1 MKIRKQLV
9 VLLLCGV
16 ILLSG
21 CAARTVDEM
30 YQLPKRSEAYNDLQ
44 TAIDSA
50 MEGLEY
56 CAPIAGENQQT
67 VQMAD
72 LDGDDIQEYLL
83 FAKAKDTAE
92 SPLRILIFRKTEESV
107 ELIETISSNGTAFD
121 QVEYAQMDSRA
132 GLEIVVGTQVSEQVL
147 RSVCVYAYTPEGA
160 AQILGANYSKM
171 LMTDLDNDARGELFL
186 LRPGQSENDPGIAEL
201 YGIEN
206 GAMERYNEASMSQ
219 RTENLKR
226 IVSGKL
232 ESGESAIYVAST
244 VDETAII
251 TDVYTLV
258 DGVLTN
264 VSFSNESGTA
274 VQTMRNYY
282 VYGDDIDDD
291 GVVELPS
298 LINMTS
304 PDGSK
309 GADRHD
315 LIRWYAMKSDGT
327 AVDKLYT
334 FHNFVGGWYMRL
346 DSSLATRISVQPV
359 GNSYVFYLW
368 DDEGKTAERI
378 FTIYAFTAQNR
389 EALSTAE
396 GRFALLKTE
405 SVIYAAY
412 LEDAAESKGITRD
425 MIMNSFR
432 LIQQDWKTGEM

>member
-1 MKIRKQLV
+1 M
-9 VLLLCGV
+9 LLT
-16 ILLSG
+16 G
-21 CAARTVDEM
+21 CSTRTVDDM
-30 YQLPKRSEAYNDLQ
+30 YQLPKRSDAYNDLQ

-50 MEGLEY
+50 MNGLEY

-72 LDGDDIQEYLL
+72 LDGDDVQEYLL

-92 SPLRILIFRKTEESV
+92 SPLRILIFRKTEDSV
-107 ELIETISSNGTAFD
+107 EHIDTIFGNGTAFD
-121 QVEYAQMDSRA
+121 QVEYVQMDSSA

-147 RSVCVYAYTPEGA
+147 RSVSVYACTSEGIG
-160 AQILGANYSKM
+160 QILTANYSKM
-171 LMTDLDNDARGELFL
+171 LMADIDNDARRELFL
-186 LRPGQSENDPGIAEL
+186 LRPGQTENDPGIAEL

-206 GAMERYNEASMSQ
+206 GTMERYNEAGMSQ
-219 RTENLKR
+219 RVENLKR
-226 IVSGKL
+226 IIFGKL
-232 ESGESAIYVAST
+232 ESGEPAVYVAST

-258 DGVLTN
+258 DGHLTN
-264 VSFSNESGTA
+264 VAFSNASGTA

-298 LINMTS
+298 LIKMTS
-304 PDGSK
+304 PDGTK
-309 GADRHD
+309 GTDRHD

-346 DSSLATRISVQPV
+346 DSSLATRISVQPA
-359 GNSYVFYLW
+359 GNAFEFYLW
-368 DDEGKTAERI
+368 DEDGKAAVRI

-405 SVIYAAY
+405 SVIYAAQ
-412 LEDAAESKGITRD
+412 LDEAAESKGIDRD
-425 MIMNSFR
+425 TVMNSFR